1 MGTKINKVQRTI
13 VRFGLDSPELTSL
26 CRADKRLATV
36 ITHHGDL
43 QYSLETDGF
52 SFAVKTIIG
61 QMLSSKAAD
70 AISSRLQALCI
81 DDISPSIIG
90 RLEHHQLRDIGLSS
104 QKSYYIK
111 GFAELIE
118 NSPEFLSA
126 LAAMQDTAAIECLV
140 RVRGIGAWSAK
151 MYLIFFLNRM
161 DVLPY
166 EDTAFTQAYKMLY
179 GVTKTCRKEMIEN
192 CKAWKPYSS
201 LAARYLYIALDN
213 GFFRDSSFQRRL
225 ETEKAPNSP
234 LCESS

>member
-1 MGTKINKVQRTI
+1 MGTKLNKVNRTI

-36 ITHHGDL
+36 ITQHGGL
-43 QYSLETDGF
+43 QYSQETDGF
-52 SFAVKTIIG
+52 SFVVKTIIG

-70 AISSRLQALCI
+70 AISSRLQTLCI
-81 DDISPSIIG
+81 NDISPSIIG
-90 RLEHHQLRDIGLSS
+90 RLEHYQLRGIGLSN
-104 QKSYYIK
+104 QKSSYIK
-111 GFAELIE
+111 GFAELIA
-118 NSPEFLSA
+118 NSPEFLNT
-126 LAAMQDTAAIECLV
+126 LATMQDTAAIECLA

-179 GVTKTCRKEMIEN
+179 DVSKPSREEIIEN

-201 LAARYLYIALDN
+201 IAARYLYIALDN

-225 ETEKAPNSP
+225 EAETAP
-234 LCESS
+234 SSTICKSS